1 MGTLGSGRVLCWL
14 LLELL
19 AAVAVAAAVGSGL
32 GGLRFRQ
39 GAELIFE
46 ASDCDLAELGLLSR
60 LSEIASQNSATAAGL
75 TSPAGTSAS
84 VESAAASVGPA
95 AALLLPRGL
104 RRALSGREAVAVCV
118 SEGAAAS
125 VGPAAAP
132 LLRLPRVLR
141 QALSGREAVAA
152 KQPVPGAGATRTW
165 HCRLPSGSTCS
176 DLPCERGV
184 QADMDF

>member
-84 VESAAASVGPA
+84 AESAAASVGSA
-95 AALLLPRGL
+95 AALLLPRVL
-104 RRALSGREAVAVCV
+104 RR
-118 SEGAAAS
+118 
-125 VGPAAAP
+125 
-132 LLRLPRVLR
+132 
-141 QALSGREAVAA
+141 ALSGREAVAA
-152 KQPVPGAGATRTW
+152 KQPVPGAGTTRTW

-176 DLPCERGV
+176 DLPCERGFRLIWISSKV
-184 QADMDF
+184 N